1 MSVFNYILAMW
12 ITLAIGIGLI
22 GAAPW
27 LSSRA
32 KGPRH
37 FRSVRTVVFAL
48 KTGSLSFPKVTV
60 TIYGL
65 STERAIKSEHR
76 AE

>member
-37 FRSVRTVVFAL
+37 FRSVRT
-48 KTGSLSFPKVTV
+48 
-60 TIYGL
+60 
-65 STERAIKSEHR
+65 ERAIKSEHR